1 MQLKKVSAVKIC
13 LKPGSF
19 QKPKSLAALLEKNKE
34 NAFEGVFSN
43 VFMRSFFAYLP
54 QQRGLRAR
62 HFGFPLE

>member
-43 VFMRSFFAYLP
+43 VFMRSFSAYLP
-54 QQRGLRAR
+54 QQRG
-62 HFGFPLE
+62 